1 MQLSLAT
8 VLLTLTAAV
17 SAAPGKLHRRYEEAT
32 CGTKYYSASQVAAA
46 ADAACEHFQ
55 DGTQAGSSSYP
66 HRYNNYEGFDF
77 KGYSGPFQ
85 EFPIISGG
93 VYTGGEYFSPSVSSH
108 EYVV

>member
-93 VYTGGEYFSPSVSSH
+93 VYTGGEYSLSSL
-108 EYVV
+108 YM